1 MAKEARRK
9 QMNNFLATLWSD
21 DSGQDLAE
29 YVLLLVLI
37 AVVVAVA
44 IIAFREAIVN
54 GFTRATTQLN
64 DGVSGA

>member
-1 MAKEARRK
+1 
-9 QMNNFLATLWSD
+9 MNNFLATLWSD

-44 IIAFREAIVN
+44 IIAFRGAITN
-54 GFTRATTQLN
+54 GFNRATTQLN
-64 DGVSGA
+64 QGTTP